1 MEREKYRTI
10 FASLA
15 GGLWMLFVVGL
26 SSAQEAPAASEP
38 AKAEAAPELRRSTD

>member
-1 MEREKYRTI
+1 MKRETLRQI

-26 SSAQEAPAASEP
+26 SSAQEAKPGCERACQG
-38 AKAEAAPELRRSTD
+38 